1 MAVFD
6 PDLQPSSDRGHLLTE
21 QSNRRSSRLDQLDTL
36 ALVELFADEDRRPQ
50 EAVAAVAPAL
60 AQAVDSVVER
70 LRAGG
75 RLFYLGA
82 GTSGRLGV
90 LDAAE
95 CPPTFCSEAGYEA
108 RLIESGFVPSN
119 DEERLFMA
127 PPQSNRDVSN
137 WKDDA
142 ASNDP
147 VSNEAVSDGGV
158 AEQQGVEPALQ
169 GLETEPESNPELDE
183 LRRRLEGLL

>member
-1 MAVFD
+1 MRVHVLLFD
-6 PDLQPSSDRGHLLTE
+6 
-21 QSNRRSSRLDQLDTL
+21 
-36 ALVELFADEDRRPQ
+36 
-50 EAVAAVAPAL
+50 
-60 AQAVDSVVER
+60 
-70 LRAGG
+70 
-75 RLFYLGA
+75 A
-82 GTSGRLGV
+82 GTDSEGIHSLEIAGRTVV
-90 LDAAE
+90 LLFENPDDAERYAGLLE
-95 CPPTFCSEAGYEA
+95 AQDFPVPTVEALDREDVDLFCREAGYEA

-142 ASNDP
+142 ASDDA
-147 VSNEAVSDGGV
+147 VSNDGV
-158 AEQQGVEPALQ
+158 AEQQGAEPARQ

>member
-1 MAVFD
+1 MRVHVLLFD
-6 PDLQPSSDRGHLLTE
+6 
-21 QSNRRSSRLDQLDTL
+21 
-36 ALVELFADEDRRPQ
+36 
-50 EAVAAVAPAL
+50 
-60 AQAVDSVVER
+60 
-70 LRAGG
+70 
-75 RLFYLGA
+75 A
-82 GTSGRLGV
+82 GTDSEGIHSLEIAGRTVV
-90 LDAAE
+90 LLFENPDDAERYAGLLE
-95 CPPTFCSEAGYEA
+95 AQDFPVPTVEALDREDVDLFCREAGYEA

-142 ASNDP
+142 ASDDV
-147 VSNEAVSDGGV
+147 VSNDGV
-158 AEQQGVEPALQ
+158 AEQQGAEPARQ